1 MVAYHYTDY
10 NEYLSNHK
18 HMYSGINFGYLPIP
32 EMDGYYFN
40 GWKNENDE
48 YVGYFTPFNG
58 SATTLT
64 ADWASPNDYPE
75 NRIVY
80 NGHLYEVYEYH
91 MTWED
96 AQAFC
101 ESRGGHLVT
110 ITSTVEQSAV
120 ESILSQGRNV
130 IYFIGLSDATQEGNW
145 RWVTGENLTYN
156 NWDPDLPEPD
166 SSDERYN
173 YGGIVGHNLGT
184 RKQFG
189 EWLANFN
196 NPDDYYIGYHVSN
209 YGFICEYEFS
219 CRHQYVDTVTAP
231 TCTAQGYTTHTC
243 SVCGDSYKDNYT
255 AALGHNYSYS
265 VTTAPTTSAA
275 GVLTGTCSRCN
286 AQTSVALPKLTT
298 TDYTYTVTKAATCTA
313 TGTGRYTW
321 KTTTYGTFYFDVTI
335 PKTAHNYQTAVTPP
349 TCTAQGYTTH
359 TCAVCGDSYKDS
371 YTDALGHAWDN
382 GVVTKP
388 ATETEPGIKLYTCTR
403 CGATRTEPIPAIGH
417 VHNYT
422 ATVIAPTC
430 TAQGY
435 TLHTCTCGDSYKD
448 NFWLSA

>member
-1 MVAYHYTDY
+1 M
-10 NEYLSNHK
+10 
-18 HMYSGINFGYLPIP
+18 
-32 EMDGYYFN
+32 
-40 GWKNENDE
+40 
-48 YVGYFTPFNG
+48 
-58 SATTLT
+58 
-64 ADWASPNDYPE
+64 
-75 NRIVY
+75 
-80 NGHLYEVYEYH
+80 
-91 MTWED
+91 
-96 AQAFC
+96 
-101 ESRGGHLVT
+101 
-110 ITSTVEQSAV
+110 
-120 ESILSQGRNV
+120 
-130 IYFIGLSDATQEGNW
+130 
-145 RWVTGENLTYN
+145 
-156 NWDPDLPEPD
+156 
-166 SSDERYN
+166 
-173 YGGIVGHNLGT
+173 
-184 RKQFG
+184 
-189 EWLANFN
+189 
-196 NPDDYYIGYHVSN
+196 
-209 YGFICEYEFS
+209 
-219 CRHQYVDTVTAP
+219 TAP